1 MSENKVV
8 KEKETVV
15 NKEYLESEY
24 GILRRHVRQIQNFGK
39 NFKYMVMLRPI
50 NKDIADKLKDGYRE
64 KIISVKG
71 KSSEFRFLA
80 GDVPYNAGL
89 SKLGK
94 DGKDSDWGKIEHF
107 NALNEKSLK
116 DNDEVNIIKKQ
127 AEEIKNK
134 IVNFKKEIQNQEK
147 ILKDAKQLIENAN
160 NINKDKLEE
169 NKHNFEKL
177 SASLDESRT
186 KYNEAREEFKNKA
199 QKYNLSFNLSKI
211 TKVVKIDDKEYES
224 FYKIGKDGHPVYE
237 EINNGSNTEQ
247 QLVIYVRELGDNG
260 KYLKIK
266 YDDNGGYPIDN
277 NSETQIKADS
287 KELKPIEIFS
297 CEQYERCASND
308 NRKIRISNTTEM
320 EFKVEKYYNKDNEFF
335 VKLDGEEGYHKL
347 INGRVLAGQRK
358 EGEYEVYTYEVDSAL
373 TEINAEELEEL
384 EENYELINP
393 PLTADYDQLSVAQVY
408 SGEKIDSIYNM
419 DSAVNYVKEEQKK
432 LISNPPDEY
441 LRSLKDAAKRL
452 YENSYNQDVEKR
464 NKDFDLVKE
473 FLPEGLSANDET
485 LPEKCSVL

>member
-71 KSSEFRFLA
+71 KSSEFRLLA

-186 KYNEAREEFKNKA
+186 KYNKAREEFKNKA

-247 QLVIYVRELGDNG
+247 QPVIYVRKVGNDGN
-260 KYLKIK
+260 YLKIK
-266 YDDNGGYPIDN
+266 YNDNGGCSIDN
-277 NSETQIKADS
+277 NSET
-287 KELKPIEIFS
+287 
-297 CEQYERCASND
+297 
-308 NRKIRISNTTEM
+308 
-320 EFKVEKYYNKDNEFF
+320 
-335 VKLDGEEGYHKL
+335 
-347 INGRVLAGQRK
+347 
-358 EGEYEVYTYEVDSAL
+358 
-373 TEINAEELEEL
+373 
-384 EENYELINP
+384 
-393 PLTADYDQLSVAQVY
+393 
-408 SGEKIDSIYNM
+408 
-419 DSAVNYVKEEQKK
+419 
-432 LISNPPDEY
+432 
-441 LRSLKDAAKRL
+441 
-452 YENSYNQDVEKR
+452 
-464 NKDFDLVKE
+464 
-473 FLPEGLSANDET
+473 
-485 LPEKCSVL
+485 